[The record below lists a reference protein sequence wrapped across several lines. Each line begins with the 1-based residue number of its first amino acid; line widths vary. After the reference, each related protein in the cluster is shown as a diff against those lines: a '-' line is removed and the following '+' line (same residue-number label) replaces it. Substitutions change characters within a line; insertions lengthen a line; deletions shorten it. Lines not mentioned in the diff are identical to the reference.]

1 MRNQQRGIRLLAA
14 CFVGAVAW
22 SANTEATADKDK
34 DDRPAVVNTL
44 GMKLVLVRKG
54 DFQMGSEEFP
64 SEKPP
69 RPARVTQDFY
79 LAIHHV
85 TVGQFRSFV
94 KDTGYKTEAEKDG
107 KGAEGFDA
115 SIPWV
120 TKKAEFNWK
129 NPGFEQADDH
139 PVVCVSWNDAVA
151 FCQWLSKKEGKT
163 YRLPTDREMEYA
175 IRAGTKTHWSCGD
188 TPESLKGF
196 ANCADLALVT
206 KGKLDQKKLTERNA
220 GLSPVSS
227 GIATWDDGYGFT
239 SPAGALKPNP
249 WGLYDMHGN
258 AWQWCLDLMLSNR
271 PTKDPLIE
279 PEDFMA
285 LAKGTG
291 NRKIRGG
298 AWWLGP
304 GRCRSANWANRPQ
317 SDSFSFLGFR
327 VARATDDAP

>member
-1 MRNQQRGIRLLAA
+1 MPGQQSHWLAMSMFGTACLLVSAIWSPCRAA
-14 CFVGAVAW
+14 
-22 SANTEATADKDK
+22 DK
-34 DDRPAVVNTL
+34 DDRPSVVNSV
-44 GMKLVLVRKG
+44 GMKLMVIRKG

-69 RPARVTQDFY
+69 RRARVTKDFY

-85 TVGQFRSFV
+85 TVAQFRRFV
-94 KDTGYKTEAEKDG
+94 KDADYKTDAEKG
-107 KGAEGFDA
+107 GGAEGFDRA
-115 SIPWV
+115 MPPIS
-120 TKKAEFNWK
+120 KKAEFNWK
-129 NPGFEQADDH
+129 NPGFEQGDDH

-196 ANCADLALVT
+196 ANCADLALVE
-206 KGKLDQKKLTERNA
+206 KGKLDQKKLTERNR
-220 GLSPVSS
+220 GLSPISS
-227 GIATWDDGYGFT
+227 GIATWDDGYAFT
-239 SPAGALKPNP
+239 SPVGALKPNP

-258 AWQWCLDLMLSNR
+258 AWQWCLDPMGSNR
-271 PTKDPLIE
+271 PTKDPLVE
-279 PEDFMA
+279 PEDFVA
-285 LAKGTG
+285 LAKGTS

-298 AWWLGP
+298 SWLFGP

-317 SDSFSFLGFR
+317 LDSFSFIGFR
-327 VARATDDAP
+327 VARSAD

>member
-1 MRNQQRGIRLLAA
+1 MRNMLMLLTV
-14 CFVGAVAW
+14 CLVGSVAW
-22 SANTEATADKDK
+22 SATELAADKDK
-34 DDRPAVVNTL
+34 DDRPAVVNSL
-44 GMKLVLVRKG
+44 GMKLVLIRKG

-69 RPARVTQDFY
+69 RPARITKDFY

-85 TVGQFRSFV
+85 TVGQFRAFV
-94 KDTGYKTEAEKDG
+94 KDMGYKTDAEKDG

-115 SIPWV
+115 TIPWV
-120 TKKAEFNWK
+120 TKKADFNWK
-129 NPGFEQADDH
+129 NPGFEQGDDH

-163 YRLPTDREMEYA
+163 YRLPTDREFEYA

-196 ANCADLALVT
+196 ANCADLALV
-206 KGKLDQKKLTERNA
+206 KNGKLDQKKLTERNA

-227 GIATWDDGYGFT
+227 GIATWDDGYPFT
-239 SPAGALKPNP
+239 SPVGALKPNP

-258 AWQWCLDLMLSNR
+258 VWQWCLDLMLSNR
-271 PTKDPLIE
+271 PTKDPQID
-279 PEDFMA
+279 PEDFIA

-317 SDSFSFLGFR
+317 ADSFSFVGFR
-327 VARATDDAP
+327 VALTTD

>member
-1 MRNQQRGIRLLAA
+1 MAMVLTGSLAMSA
-14 CFVGAVAW
+14 AW
-22 SANTEATADKDK
+22 SSGVAPVSDQGKDG
-34 DDRPAVVNTL
+34 PAVVNSL
-44 GMKLVLVRKG
+44 GMKLVQIPKG

-69 RPARVTQDFY
+69 RQARITKDFY

-85 TVGQFRSFV
+85 TVSEFRAFV
-94 KDTGYKTEAEKDG
+94 KDAGYKTEAENG
-107 KGAEGFDA
+107 KGAEGFDS

-120 TKKAEFNWK
+120 AHKAEFNWK

-139 PVVCVSWNDAVA
+139 PVVCVSWNDAVG

-163 YRLPTDREMEYA
+163 YRLPTDREFEYA
-175 IRAGTKTHWSCGD
+175 IRAGTKTHWSTGD

-196 ANCADLALVT
+196 ANCADLALAN
-206 KGKLDQKKLTERNA
+206 KGKIDQKKLTDWNR

-227 GIATWDDGYGFT
+227 GIAPFDDGYAFT
-239 SPAGALKPNP
+239 SLVGALKPNP

-258 AWQWCLDLMLSNR
+258 AWQWCLDLMVTNR
-271 PTKDPLIE
+271 PTKDPQLDA
-279 PEDFMA
+279 EDFVA

-298 AWWLGP
+298 AWWFGP
-304 GRCRSANWANRPQ
+304 GRCRSANWANRDQ
-317 SDSFSFLGFR
+317 SVSFAFVGFR
-327 VARATDDAP
+327 VARSEE